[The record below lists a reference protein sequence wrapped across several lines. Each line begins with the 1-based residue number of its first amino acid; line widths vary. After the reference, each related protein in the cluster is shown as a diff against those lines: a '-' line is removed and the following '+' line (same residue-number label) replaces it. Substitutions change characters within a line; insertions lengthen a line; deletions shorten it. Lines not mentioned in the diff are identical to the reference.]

1 MTNNAKGN
9 TALKGDVK
17 EVATALKVV
26 KTDVLPAKVETKPEP
41 KPEQKP
47 EVKEEVKPVQAAE
60 PQKPLSFEQIRE
72 KGETLF
78 QLLQKFDEV
87 KGKAD
92 ELKSFTISHNND
104 NAKIV
109 INDATGRSFI
119 SSNPVAIK
127 KFIEFCGE
135 QMAETLKGL
144 EAEMRK
150 LA

>member
-1 MTNNAKGN
+1 MTNLRGN
-9 TALKGDVK
+9 TAVKSDVK
-17 EVATALKVV
+17 EVANALKVV
-26 KTDVLPAKVETKPEP
+26 KSEILPATTESKPEP
-41 KPEQKP
+41 KPEPKP
-47 EVKEEVKPVQAAE
+47 EVKEEVKPVQAE
-60 PQKPLSFEQIRE
+60 ELKKPLSFDQIRE

-144 EAEMRK
+144 ETELRK